1 METIIIIAVIVIIC
15 ILLFKKKARGDNS
28 PGGAVS
34 STADSPSAAPEAD
47 NQDGTSAVGTFPT
60 YVDAIEDDM
69 LICSARAKEIVDQQ
83 PFAWEYL
90 LFAQALQDD
99 MKYLSA
105 FRRQTSDN
113 PFVKKIGMD
122 SEGEPYI
129 QYLGSMLS
137 NILLETERFS
147 SKFGI
152 YTRRFN
158 EALGEPGEDGDAD
171 ELLETA
177 ANFMDPYIVYLAFYN
192 DLCTMYSPS
201 GAEKVHDG
209 MKKYLESLL
218 NSMESFYNSI
228 CRRIHWMVENP
239 EEAEKEGFNL
249 NFDLKVDENIVQEL
263 HENMDKY
270 ADGLREA
277 RIHRISF

>member
-1 METIIIIAVIVIIC
+1 MEIIIVITAVVIIC
-15 ILLFKKKARGDNS
+15 ILLFNKKPTGDNS
-28 PGGAVS
+28 AGGAVR
-34 STADSPSAAPEAD
+34 STADSPIAAPEAD

-69 LICSARAKEIVDQQ
+69 FVCSKRAKEIVDQQ

-99 MKYLSA
+99 MEYLSA
-105 FRRQTSDN
+105 FRKQTSDN

-137 NILLETERFS
+137 NIFLETERFS

-171 ELLETA
+171 NLPAFCYDSQPNIKPTA
-177 ANFMDPYIVYLAFYN
+177 
-192 DLCTMYSPS
+192 
-201 GAEKVHDG
+201 
-209 MKKYLESLL
+209 
-218 NSMESFYNSI
+218 NSFSRAG
-228 CRRIHWMVENP
+228 CRY
-239 EEAEKEGFNL
+239 FTL
-249 NFDLKVDENIVQEL
+249 F
-263 HENMDKY
+263 
-270 ADGLREA
+270 
-277 RIHRISF
+277 